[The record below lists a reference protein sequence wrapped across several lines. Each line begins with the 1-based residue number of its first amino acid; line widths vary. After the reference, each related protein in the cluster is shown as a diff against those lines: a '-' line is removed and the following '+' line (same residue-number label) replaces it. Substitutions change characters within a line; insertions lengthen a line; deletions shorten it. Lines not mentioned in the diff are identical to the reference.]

1 MSVVEAV
8 NANIISKEMGMR
20 CLEFQ
25 YLTGGLIE
33 PKVFSRL
40 TIEEALHVGIIDVLI
55 ATRLKDQKSY
65 VRDIMCPQTKR
76 KLTYKEALEKADFD
90 FHTGLKLLEVS
101 EPLGTGISNLYYSSQ

>member
-8 NANIISKEMGMR
+8 NANIISKEMGIR

-33 PKVFSRL
+33 PQVHSRL
-40 TIEEALHVGIIDVLI
+40 SIEEALQVGIIDVLI
-55 ATRLKDQKSY
+55 ATRLKDQKAH
-65 VRDIMCPQTKR
+65 VRNIICPQTKR

-101 EPLGTGISNLYYSSQ
+101 EPLMTGISSLYYSSQ